1 MLERIMKSKMI
12 LARIL
17 IGLILLIGSIM
28 SYSAPIDKDQ
38 PVTIEANSAQMDDQN
53 GLSVYSGN
61 VTITQGSLHITA
73 DKVTAYHENKGMS
86 KIVADGNPAHYEQ
99 AGNGKDGPVN
109 ASANTISYLTDQNK
123 IILTGN
129 AKLEQ
134 QGNIVQGQKITY
146 DMQRKTG
153 SASSSG
159 TTQKENGR
167 VKMIFQP
174 KSSST
179 SKPATEVKKP

>member
-1 MLERIMKSKMI
+1 MKNNYFSIWMMSTFL
-12 LARIL
+12 LATF
-17 IGLILLIGSIM
+17 SQA
-28 SYSAPIDKDQ
+28 SQAAPVDADK

-53 GLSVYSGN
+53 GLSIYSGN
-61 VTITQGSLHITA
+61 VTITQGSLQITA
-73 DKVTAYHENKGMS
+73 EKVTAYHEGNGMS
-86 KIVADGNPAHYEQ
+86 KIIADGNPAHYEQ
-99 AGNGKDGPVN
+99 ADNGKDGPVN
-109 ASANTISYLTDQNK
+109 ASANTIDYLTDQRK

-134 QGNIVQGQKITY
+134 QGNTVQGQKITY

-153 SASSSG
+153 SASSSSG
-159 TTQKENGR
+159 AQKENGR

-179 SKPATEVKKP
+179 PKPTTEVKKP